1 MTCPECMCEKNMLID
16 IIPFRENHLICYKSV
31 YRYMKVVEALPTY
44 GVHYYGVKVSKCS

>member
-16 IIPFRENHLICYKSV
+16 IIPFRENHLIRYKSV